1 MDKHSILLVFIS
13 RVPGTQLDIPS
24 LVHFTTLNRNRV
36 HVFIRKKQTN
46 QPLVSPEA
54 LDSWKIK
61 NVTRY
66 LFQSQSEDLPETG
79 WLICN
84 GPRQWALH
92 RLQSDPQAW
101 THHRPWCGWR
111 QGWWFSPQLSSSGDF
126 SYLYL
131 EGWYCKRKHSRESMW
146 VRQQTLML
154 LVCFSYWGLAR
165 SNGRKKEHREMVM
178 VGILLA
184 RSCTRADQTCFEE
197 VLTATYWLCTVGN
210 WLNFS
215 DTCLLIYEMGMVMP
229 TS

>member
-1 MDKHSILLVFIS
+1 M
-13 RVPGTQLDIPS
+13 
-24 LVHFTTLNRNRV
+24 
-36 HVFIRKKQTN
+36 KQTN

-54 LDSWKIK
+54 LDSRKIK

-92 RLQSDPQAW
+92 RLQSDLQAW

-184 RSCTRADQTCFEE
+184 RSCTRVDQTCFEE
-197 VLTATYWLCTVGN
+197 VLTL
-210 WLNFS
+210 
-215 DTCLLIYEMGMVMP
+215 LLIGCVLWEIDL
-229 TS
+229 TSQTLAYSSMKWEWWCLPHKVNIRITD